1 MSMAAVGM
9 RVLVLVRGE
18 MNAVGLSE
26 GLRIHDFFGSALAAN
41 DSIEGVN
48 STGMSIHHGKVV
60 RYEHHRESPAAM
72 HFGDEFVEVG
82 LTGGVYSGGRLIQQ
96 QQFRLIEEAGA
107 NQDTLELPAAE
118 SGHGAV

>member
-1 MSMAAVGM
+1 MAAVGM

-26 GLRIHDFFGSALAAN
+26 GLRVHDFFGSAFAAN

-60 RYEHHRESPAAM
+60 GYEHHCESTASM
-72 HFGDEFVEVG
+72 YFGNEFVEIG
-82 LTGGVYSGGRLIQQ
+82 LTGSVYPGGRLIQQ
-96 QQFRLIEEAGA
+96 QQFRLIEQAGA
-107 NQDTLELPAAE
+107 DQDTLELSAAE
-118 SGHGAV
+118 SGHRAV